1 LLIVCGG
8 GCHKP
13 KVQFKPA
20 VLATERDVVG
30 YVNLALEHEDA
41 DVRRVSINRI
51 AQTRYRS
58 KPAVVD
64 ALDLIARTDGSDA
77 VRCAAIRALGE
88 SGDAKATGT
97 MLAILDEKSDA
108 TTRNAGDDVRW
119 EAVEVL
125 GRRAESGEAAQEQ
138 RAAVRRTAL
147 RLLAGDPSRDV
158 RLSAARLLGSD
169 SSMEA
174 VHGLIDAL
182 RQRDFGVAYEAEQS
196 LTRLTGQTF
205 DHDSTRWAEWL
216 ASANDPFPGHDEHT
230 KASERT
236 SQ

>member
-1 LLIVCGG
+1 MILSGG
-8 GCHKP
+8 ACHKP
-13 KVQFKPA
+13 KVRFKPT
-20 VLATERDVVG
+20 VLATERDVAG

-51 AQTRYRS
+51 VQTRYRS
-58 KPAVVD
+58 QPAVVD
-64 ALDLIARTDGSDA
+64 ALDLIARTDASDA

-88 SGDAKATGT
+88 SGDPKAVGT
-97 MLAILDEKSDA
+97 MLAILDNASDA
-108 TTRNAGDDVRW
+108 TTRNAGGDVRW

-125 GRRAESGEAAQEQ
+125 GRRTESGQAAQEQ

-158 RLSAARLLGSD
+158 RLSAARLLGHD

-205 DHDSTRWAEWL
+205 DYDSTRWQEWL
-216 ASANDPFPGHDEHT
+216 ATANDPFPGHDEQA
-230 KASERT
+230 KAPERT